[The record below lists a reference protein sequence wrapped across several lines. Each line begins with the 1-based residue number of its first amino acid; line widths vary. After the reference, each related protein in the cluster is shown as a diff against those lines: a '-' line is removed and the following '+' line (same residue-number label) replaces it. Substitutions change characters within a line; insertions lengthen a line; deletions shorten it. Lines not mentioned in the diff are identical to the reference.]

1 MLETVRL
8 QITGMTCAACSARI
22 ERAVAKLPGVARV
35 TVSLPFAQAQVEL
48 DPRVVQKRQ
57 VIERIRGIGYGAED
71 EPEDAAAFNR
81 RETAAYRNR
90 FALAALLSLPLFWA
104 LLAHLPLGLGLPAP
118 PWLASPWLQWGA
130 ATVLQFYVGYP
141 FYRGAYHAVR
151 QRAANMDVL
160 VALSTSLAYFYSH
173 RQLFAMQSHA
183 PHGGHAH
190 LYFDTIAMIL
200 TAVLLGK
207 WLESKAKGR
216 ALQAMTG
223 LRRLQPRLIRV
234 QRGGEEVWIPL
245 EELRIGDTAVVLPR
259 ERIAADGVIADGRT
273 EVDESFLTGEGR
285 LAARARGDR
294 VYAGSVNLGGAIR
307 VRVTAKA
314 ADSRLAGIIRLVE
327 QAQHTKPAIQRRV
340 DRISARMVPLMI
352 GCAAATYAVWAW
364 GLAPGDYGGA
374 TRYAMAVL
382 LVSCPCALGLAAPI
396 SILIASAV
404 SARRGILFK
413 EGRFIEGLPRI
424 DRFLLDKTGTLT
436 EGKPSVTSI
445 EAPGIPE
452 NYALRWAAA
461 LEKASEHPLARA
473 IVAAADK
480 RGLIVPDASDTVERL
495 GQGVAGTV
503 EGRRLA
509 LGTPAWLRA
518 AGVRPGPWERR
529 AAAGDGRIRLQLARD
544 GMWVGEL
551 VLEDRLKPESARA
564 VGRLRQYGD
573 VMMVTG
579 DEEAAAAR
587 AAEAAGIAHV
597 RAGLMPE
604 QKLALVRKLQAEG
617 RKVAM
622 IGDGVNDAAALA
634 AADVGLVM
642 DSGTDAAMRAGDVIL
657 TDGRLTRAAEAVDI
671 SRATMRNIRQNL
683 GFSFLYNAVS
693 IPLAAAGLLDP
704 KAACLLMA
712 LSSVFVVGNS
722 LRLMGRLARK
732 GGTAD
737 DAVA

>member
-1 MLETVRL
+1 METVRL

-22 ERAVAKLPGVARV
+22 ERTVAKLPGVARV
-35 TVSLPFAQAQVEL
+35 TVSLPYAQAQVEL
-48 DPRVVQKRQ
+48 DPRIVQTRQ
-57 VIERIRGIGYGAED
+57 VIGRIRDIGYGAKD
-71 EPEDAAAFNR
+71 EPEDAASFNR
-81 RETAAYRNR
+81 RESRGYFSR
-90 FALAALLSLPLFWA
+90 FVLSALLSLPLFWA
-104 LLAHLPLGLGLPAP
+104 MLTHLPYGWGVPAP
-118 PWLASPWLQWGA
+118 DWIHSPWLQLAA

-141 FYRGAYHAVR
+141 FYRGAYHAVKSG
-151 QRAANMDVL
+151 AANMDVL

-173 RQLFAMQSHA
+173 HLLFASLGHSGHESHV
-183 PHGGHAH
+183 H
-190 LYFDTIAMIL
+190 LYFDTIGMIL

-207 WLESKAKGR
+207 WLETMAKGR
-216 ALQAMTG
+216 ALAAMSG
-223 LRRLQPRLIRV
+223 LQRLQPRMIRV
-234 QRGGEEVWIPL
+234 WRGGEETWIPL
-245 EELRIGDTAVVLPR
+245 EELRVGDTAVVLPK
-259 ERIAADGVIADGRT
+259 ERVSADGVVLDGRT

-285 LAARARGDR
+285 LAARAKGDR
-294 VYAGSVNLGGAIR
+294 VYGGSYNLGGSIR

-314 ADSRLAGIIRLVE
+314 ADSRLAGMIRLVE
-327 QAQHTKPAIQRRV
+327 QAQHAKPAIQRRV
-340 DRISARMVPLMI
+340 DRISALLVPLMI
-352 GCAAATYAVWAW
+352 GCAAATYALWAW
-364 GLAPGDYGGA
+364 RFAPGDYGQA

-436 EGKPSVTSI
+436 EGKPSLQAI
-445 EAPGIPE
+445 ETAGLPE

-461 LEKASEHPLARA
+461 LEKKSEHPLAKA
-473 IVAAADK
+473 IVAAAGK
-480 RGLIVPDASDTVERL
+480 RGLIVPEAADTVERI

-503 EGRRLA
+503 EGRRIA
-509 LGTPAWLRA
+509 LGSAAWLRS

-529 AAAGDGRIRLQLARD
+529 AETADGRTRLQLARD
-544 GMWVGEL
+544 GFWIGEL

-564 VGRLRQYGD
+564 VGRLRTYGD

-579 DEEAAAAR
+579 DEGGAAARTAAAA
-587 AAEAAGIAHV
+587 GIGIV
-597 RAGLMPE
+597 RANLMPE
-604 QKLALVRKLQAEG
+604 QKLELVRSLQAEG

-642 DSGTDAAMRAGDVIL
+642 DSGTDAAMQAGDVIL
-657 TDGRLTRAAEAVDI
+657 TDGRLTRAAEAVAL

-712 LSSVFVVGNS
+712 LSSLLVVGNS
-722 LRLMGRLARK
+722 LRLMGQLGGRK
-732 GGTAD
+732 EPSD
-737 DAVA
+737 DAVS